1 MVRSGF
7 GRGWSEERD
16 EWLCGGSAEGCG
28 LLGFCFWHYFFLL
41 SMRVNLW
48 IVNANGWM
56 DGFGI

>member
-1 MVRSGF
+1 MR
-7 GRGWSEERD
+7 RGD

-28 LLGFCFWHYFFLL
+28 LLGFCFWHYFLL